1 VAPCAAA
8 TGLFDARERS
18 VPMALGIAEIII
30 LGLLVDWLVRRI
42 KLPGLLGMLAIGVL
56 CGPYVCDIFDKNL
69 LDSSQDLRL
78 IALVVILLRAGFGLG
93 KRALLEVGIPAI
105 VQAVLPSLFEIGA
118 VVLLGPP
125 LLGLTWLESA
135 ILGAILAAVSTAVVV
150 PQMIDFIETRM
161 GLEKHIPTLI
171 LSATCLGNVFVIVV
185 YSVLLGMY
193 LGSGDGVLWK
203 LADIPLSI
211 VTGAVVG
218 GAVGWGLY
226 LFFDK
231 FNPRA
236 TKRVLI
242 VLGISI
248 LMIHA
253 EHVSQDY
260 FPFSALLA
268 IMTIG
273 VIILEK
279 REHFAHEIS
288 SKLGKIWVIAELIL
302 FVMVGAQ
309 VNVGVVWE
317 AGLAGAA
324 LIALALLAR
333 GLGAYISLL
342 GTKYDF
348 KERIFIVISNIPK
361 ATVQAAIGAAP
372 LVAMK
377 AAGMPARPG
386 EIILAVAV
394 LSIVLTSPIGAV
406 AIAATGK
413 RWLAKAPEGKR
424 YDALDAALESDY
436 HPDTGAKD

>member
-1 VAPCAAA
+1 
-8 TGLFDARERS
+8 
-18 VPMALGIAEIII
+18 MALGIAEIII
-30 LGLLVDWLVRRI
+30 LGLLVDWLVRRV

-56 CGPYVCDIFDKNL
+56 CGPYAFDIFDKNL

-93 KRALLEVGIPAI
+93 KKALLEVGFPAA

-118 VVLLGPP
+118 AVLLGPP

-150 PQMIDFIETRM
+150 PQMIDFIERRM

-171 LSATCLGNVFVIVV
+171 LSATCLGNVFVIVI

-193 LGSGDGVLWK
+193 LGSDDGGALWK
-203 LADIPLSI
+203 LADIPVSI
-211 VTGAVVG
+211 LTGAVAG
-218 GAVGWGLY
+218 GVVGWGLY
-226 LFFDK
+226 LFFEK

-248 LMIHA
+248 LMLHS
-253 EHVSQDY
+253 EHVARNY

-273 VIILEK
+273 IIILEK

-288 SKLGKIWVIAELIL
+288 SKLGKIWIIAELIL

-309 VNVGVVWE
+309 VDIRVVWE
-317 AGLAGAA
+317 AGLGGAA
-324 LIALALLAR
+324 LITLALTAR
-333 GLGAYISLL
+333 CAGAYLSLL

-348 KERIFIVISNIPK
+348 RERMFIVISNIPK
-361 ATVQAAIGAAP
+361 ATVQAAVGAAP

-377 AAGMPARPG
+377 AAGMPTKPG

-394 LSIVLTSPIGAV
+394 LSIIITSPIGAV
-406 AIAATGK
+406 AIAVTGK
-413 RWLAKAPEGKR
+413 KRLAKAPENKH
-424 YDALDAALESDY
+424 YDALDAAIESDY
-436 HPDTGAKD
+436 HSGNGDAER